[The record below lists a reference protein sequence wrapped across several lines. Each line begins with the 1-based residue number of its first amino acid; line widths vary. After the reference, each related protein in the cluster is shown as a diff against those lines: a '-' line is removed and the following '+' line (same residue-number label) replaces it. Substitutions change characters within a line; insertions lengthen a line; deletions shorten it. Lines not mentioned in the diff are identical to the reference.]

1 MSKTTENTDK
11 LLKFIADKFEAG
23 ELDNNSLVQIIELSA
38 SYLNLKTISQYA
50 KDHNISYNGAKN
62 FRQVITI
69 LNQKL
74 IIDNK

>member
-23 ELDNNSLVQIIELSA
+23 ELDNNS
-38 SYLNLKTISQYA
+38 
-50 KDHNISYNGAKN
+50 YNGAKN